1 MRVAHVFSL
10 ILVVALNSACVTKT
24 INSDGT
30 VQNNV
35 IDKNKLSDTYVDL
48 AIEYQKHSAPQVAL
62 DRVNLAITTLPSN
75 ARAYMIRGMI
85 YQQLDKPSNAEADFK
100 QALNLKDGYSEA
112 YVNYAVFLCD
122 QKRYGDANENFAL
135 ALNNP
140 LYFTP
145 EIGYYSR
152 GNCYYKQKDLT
163 AANAD
168 YLRSLT
174 FRNIPQDSYIALAKL
189 QFDQNN
195 IQLANFYI
203 TKFSG
208 SQTPQT
214 MWLHIRILQ
223 GMIDDNA
230 NISHRHEFI
239 SYRDTIGK
247 VLVSNYGNST
257 EAQQY
262 LLKYGASNS
271 SLQNSSS
278 TKSNSNQLASWQ
290 TNQPIIVKNS
300 VATGHAKNAAQGVL
314 SESSGRRY
322 ILVADGDTAYSLS
335 NKYAISLKS
344 LETINNLSVNR
355 LKVGMKLYLDPK

>member
-1 MRVAHVFSL
+1 MRFIQLISF
-10 ILVVALNSACVTKT
+10 ILVMGISSGCVTKT

-35 IDKNKLSDTYVDL
+35 IDKGKLSETYVDL

-62 DRVNLAITTLPSN
+62 DRVNLAISTQPDNS
-75 ARAYMIRGMI
+75 RAYMVRAMI
-85 YQQLDKPSNAEADFK
+85 YQQLNKPENAEEDFK
-100 QALNLKDGYSEA
+100 HALSLKDGYSEA

-122 QKRYGDANENFAL
+122 QKRYSDANNNFAL

-152 GNCYYKQKDLT
+152 GNCYYKQNNLVD
-163 AANAD
+163 ANAD

-195 IQLANFYI
+195 AQLANFYI

-208 SQTPQT
+208 SQTSQT
-214 MWLHIRILQ
+214 MWLHIQILQ
-223 GMIDDNA
+223 RMIDDGA
-230 NISHRHEFI
+230 NSTRSNEFS
-239 SYRDTIGK
+239 SYRSTIGQ
-247 VLVSNYGNST
+247 VLVSNYPNSV

-262 LLKYGASNS
+262 LLKYGTNALGASPKAVKVVSTNNSIKTPPPSNS
-271 SLQNSSS
+271 S
-278 TKSNSNQLASWQ
+278 T
-290 TNQPIIVKNS
+290 
-300 VATGHAKNAAQGVL
+300 GVL
-314 SESSGRRY
+314 TQNGRRY
-322 ILVADGDTAYSLS
+322 IVVVAGDTAYSLS
-335 NKYAISLKS
+335 NKYNVSIKS
-344 LETINNLSVNR
+344 LETINNVKLNQF
-355 LKVGMKLYLDPK
+355 KIGMKLYLDPK

>member
-1 MRVAHVFSL
+1 MRFINLFSF
-10 ILVVALNSACVTKT
+10 ILVLGISSGCVTKT

-30 VQNNV
+30 VQNNIV
-35 IDKNKLSDTYVDL
+35 DSSKLSETYVDL

-75 ARAYMIRGMI
+75 SRAYMVRGMI
-85 YQQLDKPSNAEADFK
+85 YQQLNKPENAEEDYK
-100 QALNLKDGYSEA
+100 HALSLKDGYSEA

-122 QKRYGDANENFAL
+122 QKRYSDANDNFAL

-152 GNCYYKQKDLT
+152 GNCYYKQNNLVD
-163 AANAD
+163 ANAD

-195 IQLANFYI
+195 AQLANFYI
-203 TKFSG
+203 IKFSG
-208 SQTPQT
+208 SQTPQI
-214 MWLHIRILQ
+214 MWLHIQILQ
-223 GMIDDNA
+223 RMIDEGVNGTRL
-230 NISHRHEFI
+230 NEFS
-239 SYRDTIGK
+239 SYRSTIGT
-247 VLVSNYGNST
+247 VLVSNYSNSS

-262 LLKYGASNS
+262 LLKYGTNN
-271 SLQNSSS
+271 LRSSS
-278 TKSNSNQLASWQ
+278 YAPTKLAPSFSNVQ
-290 TNQPIIVKNS
+290 
-300 VATGHAKNAAQGVL
+300 VATPKISAKTVSVSG
-314 SESSGRRY
+314 SSGGILKQDGRRY
-322 ILVADGDTAYSLS
+322 ILVAAGDTVYSLS
-335 NKYAISLKS
+335 KKYSISLKS
-344 LETINNLSVNR
+344 FETINNLKLNQ

>member
-1 MRVAHVFSL
+1 MRL
-10 ILVVALNSACVTKT
+10 IQLISFVLVMWICSSCVTKT

-35 IDKNKLSDTYVDL
+35 IDKGKLSETYVDL

-75 ARAYMIRGMI
+75 SRAYMVRAMI
-85 YQQLDKPSNAEADFK
+85 YQQLNKPEDAEEDFK
-100 QALNLKDGYSEA
+100 HALSLKDGYSEA

-122 QKRYGDANENFAL
+122 QKRYSDANDNFAL

-152 GNCYYKQKDLT
+152 GNCYYKQNNLVD
-163 AANAD
+163 ANAD

-195 IQLANFYI
+195 AQLANFYI

-214 MWLHIRILQ
+214 MWLHIQILQ
-223 GMIDDNA
+223 RMVDDGA
-230 NISHRHEFI
+230 NTARSNEFS
-239 SYRDTIGK
+239 SYRSTIGK
-247 VLVSNYGNST
+247 VLVSNYPNSV

-262 LLKYGASNS
+262 LLKYGTNGLSG
-271 SLQNSSS
+271 SSS
-278 TKSNSNQLASWQ
+278 TSKITPNFSA
-290 TNQPIIVKNS
+290 TPVIVSKN
-300 VATGHAKNAAQGVL
+300 TAKNLSVTGSSAGV
-314 SESSGRRY
+314 STQNGRRY
-322 ILVADGDTAYSLS
+322 IIVAAGDTAYSLS
-335 NKYAISLKS
+335 NKYKVSVKE
-344 LETINNLSVNR
+344 LEAINNLKLNQ